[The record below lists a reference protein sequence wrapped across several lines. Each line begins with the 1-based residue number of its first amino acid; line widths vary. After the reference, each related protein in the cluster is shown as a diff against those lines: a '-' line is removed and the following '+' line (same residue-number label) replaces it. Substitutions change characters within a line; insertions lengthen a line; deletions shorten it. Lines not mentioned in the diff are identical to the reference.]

1 MGGVFVVKCW
11 GEAKMKSFINNTG
24 YFLKE
29 VRTIIRLDLMSNIFS
44 LFSTTLIFFI
54 LAMVTSGWWI
64 SNQVVQTIQGE
75 AEISAYFEE
84 NIGNSGASTLAEKI
98 KSIDGVRGA
107 RVVDEGEAYDRMA
120 EILGKDA
127 RVLEF
132 FDDSPFSPF
141 IEVKIHLNEIDSVL
155 TQLDTMTGI
164 AYVRDNR
171 EVLERLRS
179 IAGILRLLG
188 YVVVG
193 AVGISTLVIISHII
207 RQGIYSNREQINTL
221 RLLGA
226 PEMFIAFP
234 FLLEG
239 LFLTLGGGIL
249 AAALA
254 ALSIK
259 YVYVHMAGPLPFIPL
274 PSRDALVFDLVIL
287 ITTLSGCM
295 GIVGSVLGLTSAKN
309 N

>member
-1 MGGVFVVKCW
+1 
-11 GEAKMKSFINNTG
+11 MKSFLNNSG

-54 LAMVTSGWWI
+54 LTMVMSGWWI
-64 SNQVVQTIQGE
+64 SNQVVEAVQGE
-75 AEISAYFEE
+75 AEINAYFDE
-84 NIGNSGASTLAEKI
+84 NIGNDGVTALVEKI
-98 KSIDGVRGA
+98 ETIDGVQEA
-107 RVVDEGEAYDRMA
+107 RLVNEDEAYDRMA
-120 EILGKDA
+120 EILGEDA

-132 FDDSPFSPF
+132 FEDNPFSPF
-141 IEVKIHLNEIDSVL
+141 IEVKIHLEEINSVL
-155 TQLDTMTGI
+155 THLDTMADI

-171 EVLERLRS
+171 EILDRLKN
-179 IAGILRLLG
+179 IAGTLKFLG
-188 YVVVG
+188 FVVVG

-226 PEMFIAFP
+226 PELFIAFP

-239 LFLTLGGGIL
+239 LFLTVGGGIFAAVL
-249 AAALA
+249 AIF
-254 ALSIK
+254 SIK
-259 YVYVHMAGPLPFIPL
+259 YIYAQLAGPLPFIPL
-274 PSRDALVFDLVIL
+274 PSRDALIFNLVIL
-287 ITTLSGCM
+287 ITGLSACM
-295 GIVGSVLGLTSAKN
+295 GIVGSLLGLSSAKN

>member
-1 MGGVFVVKCW
+1 MKDW
-11 GEAKMKSFINNTG
+11 GDLKMKSFLNNSG

-54 LAMVTSGWWI
+54 LTMVMSGWWI
-64 SNQVVQTIQGE
+64 SNQVVEAVQGE
-75 AEISAYFEE
+75 AEINAYFDE
-84 NIGNSGASTLAEKI
+84 NIGNDGVTALVEKI
-98 KSIDGVRGA
+98 ETIDGVQEA
-107 RVVDEGEAYDRMA
+107 RLVNEDEAYDRMA
-120 EILGKDA
+120 EILGEDA

-132 FDDSPFSPF
+132 FEDNPFSPF
-141 IEVKIHLNEIDSVL
+141 IEVKIHLEEINSVL
-155 TQLDTMTGI
+155 THLDTMADI

-171 EVLERLRS
+171 EILDRLKN
-179 IAGILRLLG
+179 IAGTLKFLG
-188 YVVVG
+188 FVVVG

-226 PEMFIAFP
+226 PELFIAFP

-239 LFLTLGGGIL
+239 LFLTVGGGIFAAVL
-249 AAALA
+249 AIF
-254 ALSIK
+254 SIK
-259 YVYVHMAGPLPFIPL
+259 YIYAQLAGPLPFIPL
-274 PSRDALVFDLVIL
+274 PSRDALIFNLVIL
-287 ITTLSGCM
+287 ITGLSACM
-295 GIVGSVLGLTSAKN
+295 GIVGSLLGLSSAKN

>member
-1 MGGVFVVKCW
+1 MKCW
-11 GEAKMKSFINNTG
+11 GDVKMKSVMNNTG

-44 LFSTTLIFFI
+44 LLSNTLIFFI
-54 LAMVTSGWWI
+54 LAMVMSGWWI
-64 SNQVVQTIQGE
+64 SNEVVQAIQGE
-75 AEISAYFEE
+75 AEISVYFEDH
-84 NIGNSGASTLAEKI
+84 IGSSGASTLVEKI
-98 KSIDGVRGA
+98 KTVNGVGQA
-107 RVVDEGEAYDRMA
+107 RIVDEGEAYERMA
-120 EILGKDA
+120 DILGKDA
-127 RVLEF
+127 QVLAF
-132 FDDSPFSPF
+132 FDDNPFSSF
-141 IEVKIHLNEIDSVL
+141 IEVKIHLEEIDSVL
-155 TQLDTMTGI
+155 DQLSSMTGVN
-164 AYVRDNR
+164 YVRDNR

-239 LFLTLGGGIL
+239 IFLTLGGGLLASTL
-249 AAALA
+249 AAFA
-254 ALSIK
+254 IK
-259 YVYVHMAGPLPFIPL
+259 YAYVHMAGPLPFFPL
-274 PSRDALVFDLVIL
+274 PPLDALITSIVML
-287 ITTLSGCM
+287 ITVLSGCM
-295 GIVGSVLGLTSAKN
+295 GIVGSVLGFTSAKSK
-309 N
+309 

>member
-1 MGGVFVVKCW
+1 MKDW
-11 GEAKMKSFINNTG
+11 GDLKMKSFLNNSG

-54 LAMVTSGWWI
+54 LTMVMSGWWI
-64 SNQVVQTIQGE
+64 SNQVVEAVQGE
-75 AEISAYFEE
+75 AEINAYFDE
-84 NIGNSGASTLAEKI
+84 NIGNDGVTALVEKI
-98 KSIDGVRGA
+98 ETIDGVQEA
-107 RVVDEGEAYDRMA
+107 RLVNEDEAYDRMA
-120 EILGKDA
+120 EILGEDA

-132 FDDSPFSPF
+132 FEDNPFSPF
-141 IEVKIHLNEIDSVL
+141 IEVKIHLEEINSVL
-155 TQLDTMTGI
+155 THLDTMADI

-171 EVLERLRS
+171 EILDRLKN
-179 IAGILRLLG
+179 IAGTLKFLG
-188 YVVVG
+188 FVVVG

-226 PEMFIAFP
+226 PELFIAFP

-239 LFLTLGGGIL
+239 LFLTVGGGIFAAVL
-249 AAALA
+249 ATF
-254 ALSIK
+254 SIK
-259 YVYVHMAGPLPFIPL
+259 YIYAQLAGPLPFIPL
-274 PSRDALVFDLVIL
+274 PSRDALIFNLVIL
-287 ITTLSGCM
+287 ITGLSACM
-295 GIVGSVLGLTSAKN
+295 GIVGSLLGLSSAKN